1 MLNPFLIS
9 HLVMSLAIQSALSGL
24 QSASQK
30 FERAASEI
38 VRGGAQIDGDDNDL
52 VDGLVSLKEAEIEF
66 KANAKVIGAIARTQ
80 GRLLDILA

>member
-1 MLNPFLIS
+1 MITAL
-9 HLVMSLAIQSALSGL
+9 QSAVSGL
-24 QSASQK
+24 HSASQK
-30 FERAASEI
+30 FERAAGDI

-66 KANAKVIGAIARTQ
+66 KASAKVFSAIARTE